1 MSDLKTMWQE
11 TKKRTHDLEQQ
22 LVNTYIN
29 FLRQVAK
36 HFLEQG
42 RRVFFRENR
51 VVHWG
56 EWNFGSLLI
65 QGDEDVRDVFGDH
78 ITEVKFEKEV
88 EKKAEKGYD
97 EITGENLDMIRYLL

>member
-1 MSDLKTMWQE
+1 MSDLKTLWEE
-11 TKKRTHDLEQQ
+11 TKRYTHDLEQQ
-22 LVNTYIN
+22 LVNSYIN

-36 HFLEQG
+36 HFLQQG
-42 RRVFFRENR
+42 RQVFFRENS

-65 QGDEDVRDVFGDH
+65 QGDEDVSSVFGDH

-88 EKKAEKGYD
+88 EKKAEKGYQ
-97 EITGENLDMIRYLL
+97 EITIQKLDMIRYLI